1 MKQAFII
8 LIIIVASNDLYACL
22 SASQNRIFPLGET
35 AAGLCVFETRLSR
48 TEYIDDG
55 NRVYEMIPGWIGV
68 SFYKIYD
75 KNHNEI
81 YAEVLDTFKL
91 FGEDQYAKVLG
102 PSFEKA
108 LLLAKKNQ
116 DYLAAKPVSIMFC
129 DYQVAHGKTSLI
141 FDTIQNKV
149 IVEISNKTKSEVTVL
164 FDSTSIASNVFEYLR
179 PHLDEFTASSIQHRL
194 YLNSIRQFQLGD
206 KKLTI
211 VHIGAGQTMELAD
224 GGFYPPG
231 KAYKA
236 QFPFSELSESIFTES
251 VLHHGHGFDFYIWE

>member
-1 MKQAFII
+1 MRHVLSILFII
-8 LIIIVASNDLYACL
+8 LANHAVFGCL
-22 SASQNRIFPLGET
+22 SASQNRLFPLGVT
-35 AAGLCVFETRLSR
+35 SAGLCVFETRLTR
-48 TEYIDDG
+48 TEYMDEG
-55 NRVYEMIPGWIGV
+55 NRAYEMNPGWLGV

-75 KNHNEI
+75 KNHKEV
-81 YAEVLDTFKL
+81 YAEALDTFKL
-91 FGEDQYAKVLG
+91 FGQDQYAKVLG

-116 DYLAAKPVSIMFC
+116 DYLAAKPVSLMFC
-129 DYQVAHGKTSLI
+129 DYQVAYGKTSLI
-141 FDTIQNKV
+141 FDTLQNKV
-149 IVEISNKTKSEVTVL
+149 MVEISNKTRSDVFVL

-179 PHLDEFTASSIQHRL
+179 PHLDEYTASAIQHRL

-211 VHIGAGQTMELAD
+211 VHIGAGQTMELANGD
-224 GGFYPPG
+224 FYPPG

-236 QFPFSELSESIFTES
+236 KFPFKELSESIFTEQ